1 MAWEEEGVGR
11 LARFCYSQPTIS
23 GLFSHSELQDPAQRS
38 RCVRDLVRTLPAP
51 NHDTLRLLI
60 QHLCR

>member
-1 MAWEEEGVGR
+1 MGR
-11 LARFCYSQPTIS
+11 LARLYHSQQTITS
-23 GLFSHSELQDPAQRS
+23 GFFPHPELQDPAQRS

>member
-1 MAWEEEGVGR
+1 MGR
-11 LARFCYSQPTIS
+11 LGHFCHSQQTVS
-23 GLFSHSELQDPAQRS
+23 GPFPHPELQDPAQRS
-38 RCVRDLVRTLPAP
+38 RCVRDLVRTLPTP